1 MVLRCV
7 ESDGGSDNFGISRG
21 EGVWEIGFCFLGC
34 RNGAIFPSEISARDK
49 MTERGKSG
57 REGKGMTISNQSICL
72 FCTNL

>member
-1 MVLRCV
+1 MEVATTLVFQGARA
-7 ESDGGSDNFGISRG
+7 
-21 EGVWEIGFCFLGC
+21 IGKLDFVFLGC

-57 REGKGMTISNQSICL
+57 REGKGMTMSNQSICL